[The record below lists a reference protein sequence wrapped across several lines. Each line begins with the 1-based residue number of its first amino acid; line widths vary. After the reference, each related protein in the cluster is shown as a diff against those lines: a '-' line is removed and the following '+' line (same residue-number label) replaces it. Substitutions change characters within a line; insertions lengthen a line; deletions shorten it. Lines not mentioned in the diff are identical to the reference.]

1 MDAPQRRRLRKELE
15 SLCHDS
21 GSSTSKPTASSSSS
35 SSLLAEQFAQQGWVS
50 LGSILTPAEVQHWQ
64 RVYDRDRSEDAA
76 GRWVGGGVQSLNY
89 DVLLSSPEFHQLV
102 RHPTILAALQDLM
115 APGEQPALGEISLR
129 HMQPSSAA
137 DPSAGVH
144 QEWHRDHPHAE
155 RRRHRTGYFTLMLYL
170 SDVDEHTPCFSISP
184 EASDDKLLPAPQQLA
199 ARGFQDL
206 QGPAGTAILFNLSV
220 LHRASGHARTVAR
233 STKERK
239 SLQLYYTH
247 RHYQAGDRGTPSSWA
262 DEMRRWRV
270 ERAPA
275 ASGADS
281 SSDTTQV
288 ETEAGGDGADSAA
301 EGDAAAGAEAPGVN
315 VDPDPGPTEETLIA
329 AAHAEVRPSVAL
341 FILSL
346 SACLFVYLP
355 ACLPTMALIVLY
367 AKRSPL
373 LHRSCT

>member
-1 MDAPQRRRLRKELE
+1 MSLGGLSGRPRLRARLPVRLGATLMDAPQRRRLRKELE
-15 SLCHDS
+15 SLRHDS
-21 GSSTSKPTASSSSS
+21 GCSTSKPTASSSS

-233 STKERK
+233 STKERIAC
-239 SLQLYYTH
+239 SCTT
-247 RHYQAGDRGTPSSWA
+247 RTVTTRQATAAPPAAGRMRCAGGGWSAPLPRAAPTVAVTP
-262 DEMRRWRV
+262 RRWR
-270 ERAPA
+270 RR
-275 ASGADS
+275 
-281 SSDTTQV
+281 Q
-288 ETEAGGDGADSAA
+288 
-301 EGDAAAGAEAPGVN
+301 
-315 VDPDPGPTEETLIA
+315 EE
-329 AAHAEVRPSVAL
+329 
-341 FILSL
+341 
-346 SACLFVYLP
+346 
-355 ACLPTMALIVLY
+355 MALTVLLR
-367 AKRSPL
+367 ATQR
-373 LHRSCT
+373 RAQRRRV